1 MFNSKGFLSKKQPI
15 EDDIFPMNILI
26 EKIVSN
32 DDLTDI
38 ISQILNLERKDI
50 FVVEDIQDL
59 RIKIPNNIKVICETI
74 NIEGDFRT
82 SLSLYP
88 KSKIAQHI
96 IQQFCNENQVAKKIC
111 DILKC
116 NCLTKKESLSDEDC
130 YWLIQHNSDE
140 LRYLYLDSQKLDEG
154 IYVIEKN

>member
-26 EKIVSN
+26 EKRVSN

-74 NIEGDFRT
+74 CFSRSFLDLFFCCILSKDRLWIMFWT
-82 SLSLYP
+82 SS
-88 KSKIAQHI
+88 SE
-96 IQQFCNENQVAKKIC
+96 C
-111 DILKC
+111 KC
-116 NCLTKKESLSDEDC
+116 
-130 YWLIQHNSDE
+130 
-140 LRYLYLDSQKLDEG
+140 KL
-154 IYVIEKN
+154 